1 MQWEE
6 PRQAPNLAE
15 DEVHVWRAAL
25 DVGPEALARALSDL
39 SPDERRRAGRF
50 RFPVHRDRFVAAQ
63 GVLRAILGTY
73 LDLPAA
79 EVPLGARPSG
89 KPVLRRAS
97 RAGAP
102 HLEFNLTH
110 SGDRLLIAVARG
122 RSVGVDLERMRRG
135 MPIERLASRFFTP
148 REATALRSVPTA
160 VRPAAFFA
168 CWTRKEAYLKAAGG
182 LERGL
187 PAALKGFVVSAA
199 PPAPTRTA
207 MRVSGTAGED
217 DRWSLIDLE
226 VGTGYAGALAVEGR
240 ARLRLFQ
247 WIVSRSES

>member
-1 MQWEE
+1 MHWEE
-6 PRQAPNLAE
+6 PRQAPTLVE

-25 DVGPEALARALSDL
+25 DVGPEALARALSYL

-50 RFPVHRDRFVAAQ
+50 RFRVHRDRFVAAQ
-63 GVLRAILGTY
+63 GVLRAVLGAY

-79 EVPLGARPSG
+79 EVPLGARPGG
-89 KPVLRRAS
+89 KPVLQ

-102 HLEFNLTH
+102 RLEFNLTH

-135 MPIERLASRFFTP
+135 MPIDRLASRFFTP
-148 REATALRSVPTA
+148 REAEALRSVPTP

-187 PAALKGFVVSAA
+187 PAALKGFVVSAD
-199 PPAPTRTA
+199 PPAAPARTA

-247 WIVSRSES
+247 WIASRSES